1 MSQVKFFGVK
11 MSRASH
17 RAYETIRS
25 MILSG
30 ELPAGGQLA
39 EEALA
44 ERCGVSRTPVRDALR
59 RLESDLLVTRTDTQ
73 RSFVADWSLDDVA
86 DAFELRA
93 ILEGRAARRAAERMT
108 EAALERIRAANLR
121 ISEAIHQPEPDVSG
135 FLDGN
140 RDFHSEILE
149 TAGSRRLSA
158 LLSTLIEQPVVWRT
172 AHHYSQEALLRSHS
186 EHEELIAAFV
196 RRDGA
201 WAEAIMAGHILRAYH
216 AYSDAHRGLAQLD
229 SSRGVN

>member
-186 EHEELIAAFV
+186 EHEELIAAFA